1 MNFLQQVN
9 ALKSLFHQWLP
20 VWSSHTAPG
29 QQGFSGTHFS
39 PLILLLETTSASP
52 SSLQVNVQNA
62 WQGNLALSLPS
73 PTCDSFFSLPCAAS
87 CPTSLEM
94 ESSGT

>member
-20 VWSSHTAPG
+20 AWSSHTAPG
-29 QQGFSGTHFS
+29 RQGFS
-39 PLILLLETTSASP
+39 PLILLLETTSSSP